1 MSNETKKA
9 DISEIFIG
17 NKPLMRYVI
26 ATMLQIKKEN
36 SAKIKGRG
44 KFISKAVDAAE
55 VARKKLKETDNM
67 NIKHSIKVG
76 TDEFTNEIGKKISV
90 STIELTLTS

>member
-1 MSNETKKA
+1 MSNEAKKA

-26 ATMLQIKKEN
+26 AAMLQIKKEN

-67 NIKHSIKVG
+67 NIKHNIKVG
-76 TDEFTNEIGKKISV
+76 TDEFVNEVGKKISV
-90 STIELTLTS
+90 STIELTLTN